1 VDSTERLVRL
11 INDILDIERME
22 SGKVQ
27 MVKQAC
33 NAADLMAKAIDVMQ
47 AMADKA
53 GDLIGFNYRPSCG
66 LTRSIIQIL
75 TNLLS
80 NAIKFSPQA
89 LRLAKG

>member
-33 NAADLMAKAIDVMQ
+33 NAADLMAKADVMQ

-53 GDLIGFNYRPSCG
+53 GGPYRVQLYRPSCG
-66 LTRSIIQIL
+66 LTRSNHP
-75 TNLLS
+75 NLD
-80 NAIKFSPQA
+80 
-89 LRLAKG
+89 

>member
-47 AMADKA
+47 LWLIRQE
-53 GDLIGFNYRPSCG
+53 DLIGFNCIDPVVG
-66 LTRSIIQIL
+66 
-75 TNLLS
+75 
-80 NAIKFSPQA
+80 
-89 LRLAKG
+89 